1 VGWAHGHQIHNDE
14 VPIFNDCARR
24 SKRIGG
30 IRAVDNSKPVMK
42 PVMMRALA
50 LTFSM
55 LTGVVAATGVD
66 RLKAHGNSLHG
77 YAIIEIDGVMDQGVL
92 QDVLTRTSS
101 VAASFGG
108 RTITEA
114 GSITGRDAVPP
125 NKVILIAFDSI
136 EDAEAWSTSAAE
148 AELDRARDKA
158 AKARSFLVD
167 EVGSR

>member
-1 VGWAHGHQIHNDE
+1 LGAWSPNPQRRGSNFQRLRKAIEAH
-14 VPIFNDCARR
+14 RR
-24 SKRIGG
+24 YNG
-30 IRAVDNSKPVMK
+30 RADNSK

-50 LTFSM
+50 LAFSI
-55 LTGVVAATGVD
+55 LTGVVIAATGVD
-66 RLKAHGNSLHG
+66 RLKAHGNSHHA

-92 QDVLTRTSS
+92 QDILTRTSA

-108 RTITEA
+108 RTITDA
-114 GSITGRDAVPP
+114 GNITGRDAVPP

-158 AKARSFLVD
+158 AKARSFLID
-167 EVGSR
+167 GGQ

>member
-1 VGWAHGHQIHNDE
+1 
-14 VPIFNDCARR
+14 
-24 SKRIGG
+24 
-30 IRAVDNSKPVMK
+30 MK
-42 PVMMRALA
+42 PVTMRALA
-50 LTFSM
+50 LAFSI
-55 LTGVVAATGVD
+55 LTGVAIAAAGVD
-66 RLKAHGNSLHG
+66 RFKAHGNSLHA
-77 YAIIEIDGVMDQGVL
+77 YAIIEIDGVMDQRVL

-114 GSITGRDAVPP
+114 GGITGRDAVPP

-158 AKARSFLVD
+158 AKARSFLID
-167 EVGSR
+167 GGQ